1 MVNNLSLFKQELEIP
16 SYLCDRKD
24 RLHPW
29 AAVRLCQEVSEFHSK
44 ATGIGYEELLQQN
57 RIWIISRA
65 YYVIYKRPEAFEK
78 VMLST
83 WSRGNDGLFAF
94 RDYRMQNTAGETLL
108 AGTTYWPMIEFNTRK
123 PIRLKELMV
132 NYNYRQ
138 EEATNHSVLERL
150 RLPDMSEPDGCFDQL
165 ALHSLID
172 HAQHV
177 NNSEYVKLVF
187 DSMAQT
193 DFDFD
198 KPFDIEVNYQHETQP
213 NDMLSVLRKQDND
226 ATFIEIRNS
235 RGLSVAA
242 KIMQF

>member
-1 MVNNLSLFKQELEIP
+1 MDIFEQRLEVP

-65 YYVIYKRPEAFEK
+65 YYIIYRRPEAFEK
-78 VMLST
+78 IMLST

-94 RDYRMQNTAGETLL
+94 RDYRMTDEAGVTLL
-108 AGTTYWPMIEFNTRK
+108 AGTTYWPMIDFQSRK
-123 PIRLKELMV
+123 PIRLKELIMD
-132 NYNYRQ
+132 YDYRL
-138 EEATNHSVLERL
+138 EEATDHSVLERL
-150 RLPDMSEPDGCFDQL
+150 KLPDMSQPDGRFEQI

-177 NNSEYVKLVF
+177 NNSEYVRLVF
-187 DSMAQT
+187 DSMLQS
-193 DFDFD
+193 DFDLD
-198 KPFDIEVNYQHETQP
+198 KPFSFEINYQHETQP
-213 NDMLSVLRKQDND
+213 NDTLSVLRKQDNG
-226 ATFIEIRNS
+226 ATFVQILNS

-242 KIMQF
+242 KIATI

>member
-1 MVNNLSLFKQELEIP
+1 MDIFEQTLEIP

-44 ATGIGYEELLQQN
+44 ATGIGYEELLRQN

-65 YYVIYKRPEAFEK
+65 YYYIYRRPEAFER

-94 RDYRMQNTAGETLL
+94 RDYRMKTPSGETLL
-108 AGTTYWPMIEFNTRK
+108 AGTTYWPMIDYATRR
-123 PIRLKELMV
+123 PIRLKEVLSD
-132 NYNYRQ
+132 YEYRQ
-138 EEATNHSVLERL
+138 EEATDHSELERL
-150 RLPDMSEPDGCFDQL
+150 RLPDMSEPDGRFDQL
-165 ALHSLID
+165 AVYSLID

-187 DSMAQT
+187 DSMAQAG
-193 DFDFD
+193 FDLD
-198 KPFDIEVNYQHETQP
+198 KPFSIEINYQHETQP
-213 NDMLSVLRKQDND
+213 GDTLSVLRKQADD
-226 ATFIEIRNS
+226 AAFVQISNS

-242 KIMQF
+242 KVCRP

>member
-1 MVNNLSLFKQELEIP
+1 MEQETP

-29 AAVRLCQEVSEFHSK
+29 AAVRQCQEVSEFHSK
-44 ATGIGYEELLQQN
+44 ATGIGYEELLKQN

-65 YYVIYKRPEAFEK
+65 YYIIYKRPVAFEK

-94 RDYRMQNTAGETLL
+94 RDYRMKNEAGETLL
-108 AGTTYWPMIEFNTRK
+108 AGTTYWPMIDYSTRK
-123 PIRLKELMV
+123 PIRLKEVMID
-132 NYNYRQ
+132 YEYRQ
-138 EEATNHSVLERL
+138 EEATDHSVLERL
-150 RLPDMSEPDGCFDQL
+150 RLPDMSEPDGRFEQL

-177 NNSEYVKLVF
+177 NNSEYVRLMF
-187 DSMAQT
+187 DSLVQT
-193 DFDFD
+193 DFDLD
-198 KPFDIEVNYQHETQP
+198 KPFSFEINYQHETQP
-213 NDMLSVLRKQDND
+213 GDTLSVLRKQDNG

-242 KIMQF
+242 KVAHI

>member
-1 MVNNLSLFKQELEIP
+1 MELFEQTFEIP

-24 RLHPW
+24 LLHPW

-44 ATGIGYEELLQQN
+44 ATGIGYEQLLEQN

-65 YYVIYKRPEAFEK
+65 YYIIYRRPAAFEK

-94 RDYRMQNTAGETLL
+94 RDYRMKTPAGETLL
-108 AGTTYWPMIEFNTRK
+108 AGTTYWPLIDYVTRR
-123 PIRLKELMV
+123 PIRLKEVLV
-132 NYNYRQ
+132 DYEYRQ
-138 EEATNHSVLERL
+138 EEATDHSVLDRL
-150 RLPDMSEPDGCFDQL
+150 RMPDMTEPDDSFNQL

-187 DSMAQT
+187 DSLMQSE
-193 DFDFD
+193 FELE
-198 KPFDIEVNYQHETQP
+198 KPFSIELNYQHETQP
-213 NDMLSVLRKQDND
+213 SETLSVLRKQDNG
-226 ATFIEIRNS
+226 ATFVEIRNS

-242 KIMQF
+242 KVIHI

>member
-1 MVNNLSLFKQELEIP
+1 MDIFEQTLEVP

-44 ATGIGYEELLQQN
+44 ATGIGYEELLSQN

-65 YYVIYKRPEAFEK
+65 YYIIYRRPEAFEK
-78 VMLST
+78 IMLST

-94 RDYRMQNTAGETLL
+94 RDYRMRDAKGETLL
-108 AGTTYWPMIEFNTRK
+108 AGTTYWPLIDYTTRR
-123 PIRLKELMV
+123 PLRLKDVLSDYE
-132 NYNYRQ
+132 YRQ

-150 RLPDMSEPDGCFDQL
+150 RLPDMSEPDGRFDQL
-165 ALHSLID
+165 ALFSLID

-177 NNSEYVKLVF
+177 NNSEYVKLTF
-187 DSMAQT
+187 DSLMQT
-193 DFDFD
+193 DFYID
-198 KPFDIEVNYQHETQP
+198 KPFSLEINYQHETQP
-213 NDMLSVLRKQDND
+213 DDTLSVSRKRMDG
-226 ATFIEIRNS
+226 ATFIQISNS

-242 KIMQF
+242 KVTSV

>member
-1 MVNNLSLFKQELEIP
+1 MKIFKTEQEIA

-29 AAVRLCQEVSEFHSK
+29 AAVRMCQEVSEMHSQ

-65 YYVIYKRPEAFEK
+65 YYIIYKRPAAFEK

-94 RDYRMQNTAGETLL
+94 RDYCMTNEAGETMMT
-108 AGTTYWPMIEFNTRK
+108 GTTYWPMIDYTTRK
-123 PIRLKELMV
+123 PIRLKEVMV
-132 NYNYRQ
+132 DYEYCH
-138 EEATNHSVLERL
+138 EEATNHSVLDRL
-150 RLPDMSEPDGCFDQL
+150 RLPDMSMPDGRFEQL

-177 NNSEYVKLVF
+177 NNSEYVRLVF
-187 DSMAQT
+187 DSLMQT
-193 DFDFD
+193 DFDME
-198 KPFDIEVNYQHETQP
+198 KPFCFEINYQHETQP
-213 NDMLSVLRKQDND
+213 GDTLSVLRKYDD
-226 ATFIEIRNS
+226 GATFIQISNS

-242 KIMQF
+242 KIAHIY